1 MGIFDCRMRS
11 GFMKEGALKNKCI
24 KDIWRWACQ
33 MKEEISVKNTKLET
47 YKKQEYLVLEKK

>member
-1 MGIFDCRMRS
+1 MRS